1 MDESKSDPGRRG
13 TGAELRVVALAGR
26 LTDAPDADARRF
38 PSANIPKVRTRLK
51 AILDPDETVQLVCS
65 AAAGADLLAL
75 DVAAEADLRSHVIL
89 GAAPPAF
96 EARSVA
102 ERAGP
107 WIDLF
112 DRLVV
117 KPSTSLTLEILS
129 SVAPEDDLS
138 VNQAILTR
146 ASEAAVAA
154 GARPVAV
161 LVWEGR
167 SRGPDDVTADFRD
180 QAIALGFE
188 ILETPTDD

>member
-1 MDESKSDPGRRG
+1 MDEADLG
-13 TGAELRVVALAGR
+13 TRTTGMERSVVALAGR
-26 LTDAPDADARRF
+26 LPDAPDADARRF
-38 PSANIPKVRTRLK
+38 PAANVSRVRTRLK
-51 AILDPDETVQLVCS
+51 TILDPAETVRLVCS

-75 DVAAEADLRSHVIL
+75 DVAAEAELRRHVIL
-89 GAAPPAF
+89 GAEPAAF

-112 DRLVV
+112 NRLVV
-117 KPSTSLTLEILS
+117 TPSKSMTLEILS
-129 SVAPEDDLS
+129 SVPPEDDRA

-146 ASEAAVAA
+146 AREAALAV

-167 SRGPDDVTADFRD
+167 SRGADDVTADFRD
-180 QAIALGFE
+180 RAIALGFDT
-188 ILETPTDD
+188 LETPTDD

>member
-1 MDESKSDPGRRG
+1 MDKVDSGAQT
-13 TGAELRVVALAGR
+13 TGMERRVVALAGR
-26 LTDAPDADARRF
+26 LPDAPDADARRF
-38 PSANIPKVRTRLK
+38 PAANVSRVRTRLK
-51 AILDPDETVQLVCS
+51 TILDPAKTVRLVCS

-75 DVAAEADLRSHVIL
+75 DVATETDLRRHVIL
-89 GAAPPAF
+89 GTEPAAF

-117 KPSTSLTLEILS
+117 TPSKSMTLEILS
-129 SVAPEDDLS
+129 SVQPEDDRA

-146 ASEAAVAA
+146 ARESALAV

-167 SRGPDDVTADFRD
+167 SRGADDVTADFRD
-180 QAIALGFE
+180 RAIALGFDT
-188 ILETPTDD
+188 LETPTDD

>member
-1 MDESKSDPGRRG
+1 MAEAHSDVRTTG
-13 TGAELRVVALAGR
+13 TERRVVALAGR
-26 LTDAPDADARRF
+26 LPDAPDADARRF
-38 PSANIPKVRTRLK
+38 PAANVSRVRTRLK
-51 AILDPDETVQLVCS
+51 AILDPDETVRLVCS

-75 DVAAEADLRSHVIL
+75 DVAAEADLRRHVIL
-89 GAAPPAF
+89 GVEPAAF

-117 KPSTSLTLEILS
+117 TPSESLTLEILS
-129 SVAPEDDLS
+129 SVPPEGDLA

-146 ASEAAVAA
+146 AREAAFAA

-167 SRGPDDVTADFRD
+167 SRGADDATADFRD
-180 QAIALGFE
+180 RAIALGFE